1 MPRFPLSPAIV
12 YNQLMEN
19 QNPDAPRKS
28 ARWKFVFGLLGIIFL
43 TLAILAG
50 GKFYFFWRG
59 TRAVQELA
67 EALKRAEEEDYQ
79 RAMADTYGGKTPQET
94 LRMYIDAVEKGD
106 YELASRYFIIERQE
120 RESDYLTLLSDNKKI
135 SWFLEK
141 MLKKAF
147 TESSKYQN
155 IDEKHYKIE
164 IESEEPNIYYAII
177 DFFKYPNNVWK
188 INKISPENF

>member
-1 MPRFPLSPAIV
+1 
-12 YNQLMEN
+12 MEN
-19 QNPDAPRKS
+19 QNPNAPRKS

-106 YELASRYFIIERQE
+106 YELASRYFIGEKQE
-120 RESDYLTLLSDNKKI
+120 GEL
-135 SWFLEK
+135 
-141 MLKKAF
+141 
-147 TESSKYQN
+147 ESSRKMSEVEMKKYIN
-155 IDEKHYKIE
+155 VLKATVIKLDVNGKYDAEKKYFSLYEPILIREKIYPNGIWKIIE
-164 IESEEPNIYYAII
+164 I
-177 DFFKYPNNVWK
+177 
-188 INKISPENF
+188 